1 MDENQARALLSA
13 RRAETEGLLKA
24 TQQRHATAGT
34 VGPEAEDESGD
45 ISDPA
50 QPLTAEGIDDAL
62 AQSFRDRLAAIGRAP
77 PRPPNTS
84 QPVTR
89 T

>member
-24 TQQRHATAGT
+24 TQQQGQADR
-34 VGPEAEDESGD
+34 EAEDESED

-50 QPLTAEGIDDAL
+50 RPLTAEGIDDAL
-62 AQSFRDRLAAIGRAP
+62 AQSFRDRLAASGELR
-77 PRPPNTS
+77 R
-84 QPVTR
+84 VLR
-89 T
+89 TPASP